1 MDGMI
6 VIRTIRIKAVLNHVK
21 TSFSQTHDPPNK
33 NLYIDSV
40 NIFSVQ
46 MFTLS
51 TSIPNR
57 YNLESSQHPTGA
69 YHHGNLRV
77 ALIEA
82 TLSLIAEN
90 GMKAF
95 TIRQVAKRAGV
106 SHAAPYR
113 HFKDKEALLS
123 AVAMEGFDM
132 VIEDTH
138 RRFERCGNDVLGRF
152 RESGLAYIDFAARN
166 PSHYRVMF
174 SAGEHHVEKTLEKR
188 SKQAF
193 EILLNCICDCQEKKL
208 VRPCEPFEQAMAAWS
223 IVHGYAMLII
233 DGFIHD
239 PSERLKYVI
248 TDALYFGLR
257 FE

>member
-1 MDGMI
+1 M
-6 VIRTIRIKAVLNHVK
+6 KSNLN
-21 TSFSQTHDPPNK
+21 P
-33 NLYIDSV
+33 SV
-40 NIFSVQ
+40 S
-46 MFTLS
+46 
-51 TSIPNR
+51 
-57 YNLESSQHPTGA
+57 
-69 YHHGNLRV
+69 YHHGNLHS

-82 TLSLIAEN
+82 ALSLIAEN

-113 HFKDKEALLS
+113 HFKNKEDLLS
-123 AVAMEGFDM
+123 AVALEGFDM
-132 VIEDTH
+132 VIKDTH
-138 RRFERCGNDVLGRF
+138 RRFAPCGGDSLRRF
-152 RESGLAYIDFAARN
+152 RESGLAYIDFAARY

-174 SAGEHHVEKTLEKR
+174 SAGEHHVEARLEKR
-188 SKQAF
+188 STEAF
-193 EILLNCICDCQEKKL
+193 GILLSCIRKCQDEKL
-208 VRPCEPFEQAMAAWS
+208 VRDGDPSELAVAAWS

-239 PSERLKYVI
+239 PSDRLKYMI